1 MRGNGKG
8 EVETHIQKRRES
20 KILRETQKGVERHR
34 GTGIEY
40 KKNRGDRKNIE
51 SRDSKGDMTKNSG
64 VNFFPFM

>member
-20 KILRETQKGVERHR
+20 EILRKTQKGVERHL

-51 SRDSKGDMTKNSG
+51 
-64 VNFFPFM
+64 